1 MDGEGRDEAGS
12 IASLEQLVNHQCLCH
27 VGNSTAHVCFRK
39 GSQVSAC
46 VTDQGREDWRRR
58 DHPGSYLC
66 FLGKLVL
73 IESGLQ

>member
-27 VGNSTAHVCFRK
+27 MGNNTAHVCFRK

-46 VTDQGREDWRRR
+46 VTDQG
-58 DHPGSYLC
+58 
-66 FLGKLVL
+66 GKTGGGETIQEV
-73 IESGLQ
+73 IFVF